1 MRKINLHLH
10 PTLDRDVKKGVAWAV
25 HAFTTSGIVLGFL
38 ALVAVLKNEPV
49 MAFMWLGIALF
60 VDGIDGTLARKARV
74 LEYTPNVDGR
84 TLDNVID
91 FFTYVAVPALMIY
104 WFNMTPVDGWYFSP
118 QTWSLISAAAVMAV
132 SCYTFAN
139 VGMKSDDYYFV
150 GFPALWN
157 IVVLYF
163 FVLDTG
169 PMVNFVTVLGLSIL
183 TFIPVKFVHP
193 LRVTDWREI
202 TIPMTVLWA
211 ALSLGLVLSVKN
223 REAWGTVERVELA
236 VWLAASLYFASI
248 SLWRSFFKKPEEDE
262 DEDEDEG
269 EASA

>member
-1 MRKINLHLH
+1 MQKKGFVAKLNLHH
-10 PTLDRDVKKGVAWAV
+10 NVDRDLKKGIAWAV
-25 HAFTTSGIVLGFL
+25 HAFTTCGIVLGFL
-38 ALVAVLKNEPV
+38 ALVAVLKNDPV
-49 MAFMWLGIALF
+49 AAFMWLGLALF
-60 VDGIDGTLARKARV
+60 VDGIDGSLARKARV

-91 FFTYVAVPALMIY
+91 FFNYVAVPALMVY
-104 WFNMTPVDGWYFSP
+104 WFDMVPDAWALNV
-118 QTWSLISAAAVMAV
+118 IAAATIMAV

-163 FVLDTG
+163 YILDTHW
-169 PMVNFVTVLGLSIL
+169 VINVFTIAALAVL

-211 ALSLGLVLSVKN
+211 AMSLSLILSA
-223 REAWGTVERVELA
+223 REHASWGRVEWIELA
-236 VWLAASLYFASI
+236 AWVLASLYFIGI
-248 SLWRSFFKKPEEDE
+248 SLWRSFFKKPEVD
-262 DEDEDEG
+262 DDQ
-269 EASA
+269 AAPAA

>member
-1 MRKINLHLH
+1 MAKINLH
-10 PTLDRDVKKGVAWAV
+10 PNIDRDLKKGIAWAV
-25 HAFTTSGIVLGFL
+25 HAFTTCGIVLGFL
-38 ALVAVLKNEPV
+38 ALVSVLKNDPV
-49 MAFMWLGIALF
+49 AAFMWLGLALF

-91 FFTYVAVPALMIY
+91 FFTYVAVPALMVY
-104 WFNMTPVDGWYFSP
+104 WFDMTPVNLFFAP
-118 QTWSLISAAAVMAV
+118 QTWSLISAAAIMAV

-139 VGMKSDDYYFV
+139 TGMKSGDYYFV

-157 IVVLYF
+157 VVVLYF
-163 FVLDTG
+163 FVLGSG
-169 PMVNFVTVLGLSIL
+169 PLTNLITVAALCVL

-211 ALSLGLVLSVKN
+211 ALSLSLVLAAKN
-223 REAWGTVERVELA
+223 RDGWGNVETIELTAWIV
-236 VWLAASLYFASI
+236 ASVYFAAI
-248 SLWRSFFKKPEEDE
+248 SLWRSFFKKPDDDEETD
-262 DEDEDEG
+262 
-269 EASA
+269 AHAA